1 MRRNVPTY
9 DPRDQRSSGKNLG
22 LHFIY
27 LSLLLIFGLL
37 VALVYEDL
45 SVTRSEVETLQVRL
59 ETQLQK
65 VSEVGESLSDSVSKQ
80 AYDKL
85 NDAMV
90 LAVSQVDELKRK
102 LEQARGL
109 NESRSNGDAEL
120 RANLDKLRAKLD
132 KSNTTIRELKT
143 EIANLQEAAGAQSLL
158 IAQSQNEGS
167 VSTSNIDGDIAEDLV
182 ATQSGF
188 TEAQLRVRVSPVYPR
203 RALSRGREG
212 NCKLGFFV
220 SPTGKPEVNDI
231 SCSPSGIGFEKS
243 SSQALE
249 SFKYSPALLDGVPVR
264 SEAKTMTFSFDLD

>member
-1 MRRNVPTY
+1 VRRNVPTY

-27 LSLLLIFGLL
+27 FSLLLIFGLL

-65 VSEVGESLSDSVSKQ
+65 VSEIGDDLSDSVSKQ

-90 LAVSQVDELKRK
+90 LAVLQVDELKRK

-120 RANLDKLRAKLD
+120 RANLDKLRANLD
-132 KSNTTIRELKT
+132 KRNATIRELKT
-143 EIANLQEAAGAQSLL
+143 EIANLQEAAGVQSLP

-167 VSTSNIDGDIAEDLV
+167 VSASNRDGDIAEDLV
-182 ATQSGF
+182 ATQSSY

-220 SPTGKPEVNDI
+220 LPTGKPEVNDI
-231 SCSPSGIGFEKS
+231 SCSPSGIGFERS

-264 SEAKTMTFSFDLD
+264 SEAKTVTFSFDLD

>member
-27 LSLLLIFGLL
+27 LSLLLILGLF

-65 VSEVGESLSDSVSKQ
+65 VSEIGEDLSDSVSKQ

-109 NESRSNGDAEL
+109 NANRNNGDAEL
-120 RANLDKLRAKLD
+120 RANLDKLRAKVD
-132 KSNTTIRELKT
+132 KSNATIRGLKR
-143 EIANLQEAAGAQSLL
+143 EIANLQEAAEVHSLPSV
-158 IAQSQNEGS
+158 QSQNEVG
-167 VSTSNIDGDIAEDLV
+167 VSTSNTDGVIVDDLV
-182 ATQSGF
+182 ATQSVY

-212 NCKLGFFV
+212 NCNLGFFV
-220 SPTGKPEVNDI
+220 LPTGKPEVNDI
-231 SCSPSGIGFEKS
+231 SCSPSGIGFERS

>member
-132 KSNTTIRELKT
+132 KANTTIRELKT

-167 VSTSNIDGDIAEDLV
+167 VSTSNIDGDIAGDLV

>member
-158 IAQSQNEGS
+158 IAKSQNEGS

>member
-102 LEQARGL
+102 LEQTRGL

>member
-9 DPRDQRSSGKNLG
+9 DPRDQRSSGNNLG

-27 LSLLLIFGLL
+27 LSLLLIFGFL

-65 VSEVGESLSDSVSKQ
+65 VSEIGDDLSESVSKQ

-90 LAVSQVDELKRK
+90 LAVSQIDELKRK

-132 KSNTTIRELKT
+132 KSNATIRELKI
-143 EIANLQEAAGAQSLL
+143 EIANLQAAADVQSLS
-158 IAQSQNEGS
+158 IEQSQNEGS
-167 VSTSNIDGDIAEDLV
+167 VSTSNRDGDIAEDLV
-182 ATQSGF
+182 ATQSGYI
-188 TEAQLRVRVSPVYPR
+188 EAQLSVRVSPVYPR

-212 NCKLGFFV
+212 KCELDFFV
-220 SPTGKPEVNDI
+220 LPTGKPEVKDI
-231 SCSPSGIGFEKS
+231 SCSPSGIGFERS

>member
-27 LSLLLIFGLL
+27 LSLLLIFGLF

-45 SVTRSEVETLQVRL
+45 SETRSEVETLQVRL

-65 VSEVGESLSDSVSKQ
+65 VSEIGEDLSDSVSKQ

-109 NESRSNGDAEL
+109 NANRNNGDAEL
-120 RANLDKLRAKLD
+120 RANLDKLRAKVD
-132 KSNTTIRELKT
+132 KSNATIRGLKR
-143 EIANLQEAAGAQSLL
+143 EIANLQEAAEVHSLPSV
-158 IAQSQNEGS
+158 QSQNEVG
-167 VSTSNIDGDIAEDLV
+167 VSTSNKDGVIVDDLV
-182 ATQSGF
+182 ATQSGY

-212 NCKLGFFV
+212 DCKLGFFV
-220 SPTGKPEVNDI
+220 LPTGKPEVNDI
-231 SCSPSGIGFEKS
+231 SCSPSGIGFERS

>member
-27 LSLLLIFGLL
+27 LSLLLIFGLF

-45 SVTRSEVETLQVRL
+45 AVTRSEVETLQVRL

-65 VSEVGESLSDSVSKQ
+65 VSEIGEDLSDSVSKQ

-109 NESRSNGDAEL
+109 NANRNNGDAEL
-120 RANLDKLRAKLD
+120 RANLDKLRAKVD
-132 KSNTTIRELKT
+132 KSNATIRGLKR
-143 EIANLQEAAGAQSLL
+143 EIANLQEAAEVHSLPSV
-158 IAQSQNEGS
+158 QSQNEVG
-167 VSTSNIDGDIAEDLV
+167 VSTSNKDGVIVDDLV
-182 ATQSGF
+182 ATQSGY
-188 TEAQLRVRVSPVYPR
+188 TEAQLRVRASPVYPR

-212 NCKLGFFV
+212 NCNLGFFV
-220 SPTGKPEVNDI
+220 LPTGKPEVNDI
-231 SCSPSGIGFEKS
+231 SCSPSGIGFERS

>member
-9 DPRDQRSSGKNLG
+9 DPRDQRSSGRNLG

-27 LSLLLIFGLL
+27 VSLLLIFGLL

-45 SVTRSEVETLQVRL
+45 SVTRIEVETLQARL

-65 VSEVGESLSDSVSKQ
+65 VSEIGGDLSDSVSKQ
-80 AYDKL
+80 AYDRL
-85 NDAMV
+85 NDALV

-109 NESRSNGDAEL
+109 NKSRSNEDAEL

-132 KSNTTIRELKT
+132 KSNATIGELKT
-143 EIANLQEAAGAQSLL
+143 EIANLQEAASVQSLS
-158 IAQSQNEGS
+158 IAQIQKEDSA
-167 VSTSNIDGDIAEDLV
+167 STSDVDGDIAEDLI
-182 ATQSGF
+182 ATPSGY

-212 NCKLGFFV
+212 SCKLGFFV
-220 SPTGKPEVNDI
+220 LPTGKPEVNDI
-231 SCSPSGIGFEKS
+231 SCSPSGIGFERS

-249 SFKYSPALLDGVPVR
+249 SFKYTPALLDGVPVR

>member
-27 LSLLLIFGLL
+27 LSLLLIFGLF

-45 SVTRSEVETLQVRL
+45 SETRSEVETLQVRL

-65 VSEVGESLSDSVSKQ
+65 VSEIGEDLSDSVSKQ

-85 NDAMV
+85 NDPMV

-109 NESRSNGDAEL
+109 NANRNNGDVEL
-120 RANLDKLRAKLD
+120 RANLDKLRAKVD
-132 KSNTTIRELKT
+132 KSNATIRGLKR
-143 EIANLQEAAGAQSLL
+143 EIANLQEAAEVHSLPSV
-158 IAQSQNEGS
+158 QSQNEVG
-167 VSTSNIDGDIAEDLV
+167 VSTSNKDGVIVDDLV
-182 ATQSGF
+182 ATQSGY

-212 NCKLGFFV
+212 NCNLGFFV
-220 SPTGKPEVNDI
+220 LPTGKPEVNDI
-231 SCSPSGIGFEKS
+231 SCSPSGIGFERS
-243 SSQALE
+243 SSEALE

>member
-120 RANLDKLRAKLD
+120 KANLDKLRAKLD
-132 KSNTTIRELKT
+132 KANTTIRELKT

-158 IAQSQNEGS
+158 IAQSQNEDS
-167 VSTSNIDGDIAEDLV
+167 VSTSNIDGDIAGDLV

>member
-27 LSLLLIFGLL
+27 LSLLLIFGFL

-59 ETQLQK
+59 EAQLEK
-65 VSEVGESLSDSVSKQ
+65 VSEIGDDLSESVSKQ

-90 LAVSQVDELKRK
+90 LAVSQIDELKRK

-109 NESRSNGDAEL
+109 NERRSNGDAEL
-120 RANLDKLRAKLD
+120 RASLDKLRAKLD
-132 KSNTTIRELKT
+132 KSNATIRELKT
-143 EIANLQEAAGAQSLL
+143 EIANLQEAADVQSLS

-167 VSTSNIDGDIAEDLV
+167 VSTSNKDGDIAEDLV
-182 ATQSGF
+182 ATQSGYI
-188 TEAQLRVRVSPVYPR
+188 EAQLRVRVSPVYPR

-212 NCKLGFFV
+212 DCELDFFV
-220 SPTGKPEVNDI
+220 LPTGKPEVKDI
-231 SCSPSGIGFEKS
+231 SCSPSGIGFERS

>member
-27 LSLLLIFGLL
+27 LSLLLIFGLF

-45 SVTRSEVETLQVRL
+45 SETRSEVETLQVRL

-65 VSEVGESLSDSVSKQ
+65 VSEIGEDLSDSVSKQ

-85 NDAMV
+85 NDPMV

-102 LEQARGL
+102 LEQVRGL
-109 NESRSNGDAEL
+109 NANRNNGDVEL
-120 RANLDKLRAKLD
+120 RANLDKLRAKVD
-132 KSNTTIRELKT
+132 KSNATIRGLKR
-143 EIANLQEAAGAQSLL
+143 EIANLQEAAEVHSLPSV
-158 IAQSQNEGS
+158 QSQNEVG
-167 VSTSNIDGDIAEDLV
+167 VSTSNKDGVIVDDLV
-182 ATQSGF
+182 ATQSGY

-212 NCKLGFFV
+212 NCNLGFFV
-220 SPTGKPEVNDI
+220 LPTGKPEVNDI
-231 SCSPSGIGFEKS
+231 SCSPSGIGFERS
-243 SSQALE
+243 SSEALE